1 MLRGVGRAAK
11 EWYVGR
17 QRDISSLPPPR
28 DFGPSIEATYRGEYT
43 IYTYGSACAPLSSPA
58 NAFPSKTIREKARDS
73 SIDFASSVLVAVFE
87 NLTRIRKVSA
97 SPSL

>member
-43 IYTYGSACAPLSSPA
+43 IYIYIYGSACAPLSSPA
-58 NAFPSKTIREKARDS
+58 NAFSSKTIREKARDW

-87 NLTRIRKVSA
+87 NLTRIR
-97 SPSL
+97 